1 MAPLKLSRIHDLTR
15 VISQDMQVYPGDPK
29 PQFEPQATIKND
41 KVNVTRIILGSHT
54 GTHVDAPRHFLQE
67 GNSIEIEPL
76 DKFIGEAVIIDA
88 SGRKSISASEFSG
101 KDIRKND
108 IVLINTGTSGF
119 LTDFTYID
127 VSAAKWMVEK
137 GIKCIGIDTASV
149 EKYGLKDAPVHKMLL
164 ACKIG
169 IIENLTNLKQFAGK
183 RMFLVCM
190 PLPLQGIDGSPARAI
205 LFDMVK

>member
-1 MAPLKLSRIHDLTR
+1 MNVSKIHDITR
-15 VISQDMQVYPGDPK
+15 MIRQDMQVYPGDPK
-29 PQFEPQATIKND
+29 PQFEPQATIKDD
-41 KVNVTRIILGSHT
+41 KVNVTRITLGSHT

-67 GNSIEIEPL
+67 GNSIEMEPL

-88 SGRKSISASEFSG
+88 TGSDSISAKDFLG
-101 KDIRKND
+101 KDIRRND
-108 IVLINTGTSGF
+108 IVLINTGTSGS
-119 LTDFTYID
+119 LIDFTYID
-127 VSAAKWMVEK
+127 VSAAKWMVER

-149 EKYGLKDAPVHKMLL
+149 EKYGLKDAPVHKILL
-164 ACKIG
+164 ASKIG
-169 IIENLTNLKQFAGK
+169 IIENLINLKQFAGK